1 MSEFK
6 KTQGWSK
13 GVNNMAQDKRV
24 PDGFVRHA
32 VNVDAT
38 PDGILASR
46 IGYER
51 LYQGTAV
58 RGVLSLG
65 QKLLVADGTDLVEVD
80 ASGGSRVLR
89 TIAGAGQFVG
99 AELNGT
105 LYFSTANE
113 CLKYD
118 GVTVSRWGVPDV
130 FYQPVVSE
138 TAGSLPPGHYQVAMT
153 LVDTD
158 GVEGGTDRPVV
169 IKITSGA
176 IIVFV
181 PPLDPGYKAN
191 IYVSAV
197 DGDTLYLQQ
206 TVAGDTEVVVSI
218 VRDDRAR
225 CQTVLAR
232 APTPATRITK
242 HNASLVMVDGSTVWW
257 TKPMQPHLID
267 RTKGFV
273 QYPTTVGEVGS
284 DGALFVSADKC
295 YALTNIETDDI
306 AQSTVLEF
314 PAYSGTGVTLS
325 DGRFA
330 WMTKYGQAISDAGK
344 MTLVN
349 SGSFVPAEAAA
360 GAAGVVDHNGSQT
373 IITTTRNSTGGN
385 SMAAA
390 DYFLGEI
397 LNR

>member
-1 MSEFK
+1 MTEFK
-6 KTQGWSK
+6 KTQGWNK
-13 GVNNMAQDKRV
+13 GVNNLSQDKRV
-24 PDGFVRHA
+24 PEGFVRHA

-38 PDGILASR
+38 PDGLLTAR

-89 TIAGAGQFVG
+89 AIAGAGQFVG
-99 AELNGT
+99 AELNGV
-105 LYFSTANE
+105 LYFCTANE

-118 GVTVSRWGVPDV
+118 GLTVTRWGVPDV
-130 FYQPVVSE
+130 FYQPAVAE
-138 TAGSLPPGHYQVAMT
+138 TAGALPAGHYQVAMT
-153 LVDTD
+153 LVDAD
-158 GVEGGTDRPVV
+158 GVEGGTDKPAV
-169 IKITSGA
+169 IKISAGA
-176 IIVFV
+176 ILVFV
-181 PPLDPGYKAN
+181 PPLEPGYRAN
-191 IYVSAV
+191 IYTSTV

-206 TVAGDTEVVVSI
+206 TVQGDTEVTVAA

-225 CQTVLAR
+225 CQTVLFR

-242 HNASLVMVDGSTVWW
+242 HNASLVLADGNTVWW
-257 TKPMQPHLID
+257 TKPMQPHLVD

-273 QYPTTVGEVGS
+273 QYPSPVGEIGS

-295 YALTNIETDDI
+295 YALTNVETDDI

-314 PAYSGTGVTLS
+314 PAYSGTGVALS

-349 SGSFVPAEAAA
+349 SGSFVPAEATA

-397 LNR
+397 LN